1 MQLVEEVSA
10 DIQTRAAQSQD
21 SLPSVTDLMNL
32 TGVEMIK
39 GMMSNKT
46 KSMTAIKAE
55 KMLRV
60 K

>member
-1 MQLVEEVSA
+1 MQLVADVSA
-10 DIQTRAAQSQD
+10 DIQSRAAQSQD
-21 SLPSVTDLMNL
+21 NLPSATDMNL

-39 GMMSNKT
+39 GMVSTKT

-55 KMLRV
+55 KVLRV